1 MNWGIIAREQIS
13 EDNIKMKKVKDK
25 ILSIKDKLG
34 VPDINSTEVLA
45 AREEECELA
54 RSSHPGFVISFDNL
68 HFQLMRRNITK
79 DSQNQDHHFFF
90 FIFFFICNNTREY
103 NAYEQ
108 YTDYLQH

>member
-79 DSQNQDHHFFF
+79 DSQNQDHH
-90 FIFFFICNNTREY
+90 CM
-103 NAYEQ
+103 
-108 YTDYLQH
+108 HC